1 MFSEMRRAD
10 RQTTLEQAEQILF
23 SGEYGTLATICSN
36 GYPYA
41 TPLSYIYMD
50 GNIYFHCASEGQKL
64 DNINSNPRVCFTVV
78 TDTDVL
84 PSKFT
89 TKYKSAVVYGTAS
102 YVTGDE
108 KEKTLLG
115 LIEKYSPAYLSK
127 GKEYISKAFDTTT
140 LIKIN
145 PEHITGK
152 ANI

>member
-10 RQTTLEQAEQILF
+10 RQTTFEQAEEILKI
-23 SGEYGTLATICSN
+23 GEYGTLATVCSN

-50 GNIYFHCASEGQKL
+50 GSIYFHCASEGQKL
-64 DNINSNPRVCFTVV
+64 ENISGNPRVCFTVV
-78 TDTDVL
+78 ADTDVI

-89 TKYKSAVVYGTAS
+89 TKYKSSVVFGTAN
-102 YVTGDE
+102 YVTGNE
-108 KEKTLLG
+108 KEKALLG
-115 LIEKYSPAYLSK
+115 LIEKYSPDYLSK
-127 GKEYISKAFDTTT
+127 GKEYISKAFNTTT
-140 LIKIN
+140 LIKID